1 MARDLHNIYNKLLS
15 RYGDLHWWPASSPYE
30 VIVGAVLTQNTAW
43 SNVEKAIDNFGDS
56 LSPEFI
62 ASLDMDALAELIR
75 PSGFF
80 NQKAASLKEITRWF
94 EKYGYSVEKVKRHPL
109 EKIRKELLA
118 VKGVGKETADSILLY
133 AFDYPTFVVDAYTKR
148 LFERLSVDVKLDY
161 DSIKSYFESCLEPNV
176 KLYNNLHAM
185 IVINAKEHC
194 RKKPFCSGCPLAE
207 GCVQPESRLKLIR
220 LS

>member
-43 SNVEKAIDNFGDS
+43 SNVEKAIANFGDS
-56 LSPEFI
+56 LSPELI
-62 ASLDMDALAELIR
+62 ENLDLDALAELIR

-80 NQKAASLKEITRWF
+80 NQKAVYLKEITRWF
-94 EKYGYSVEKVKRHPL
+94 KKYGYSVKRVQRQPL
-109 EKIRKELLA
+109 EQIRRELLA

-148 LFERLSVDVKLDY
+148 LFERLPVDVKLDY
-161 DSIKSYFESCLEPNV
+161 NSIKSHFESRLEPDG
-176 KLYNNLHAM
+176 KLYNNFHAM
-185 IVINAKEHC
+185 IVINAKQHC
-194 RKKPFCSGCPLAE
+194 RKKPVCDHCPLEDDCSFAK
-207 GCVQPESRLKLIR
+207 QTN
-220 LS
+220 

>member
-94 EKYGYSVEKVKRHPL
+94 EKYGYSVEKVKHHSL
-109 EKIRKELLA
+109 EKIRKELLT

-133 AFDYPTFVVDAYTKR
+133 AFDYPTFVVDAYTKGC
-148 LFERLSVDVKLDY
+148 S
-161 DSIKSYFESCLEPNV
+161 
-176 KLYNNLHAM
+176 
-185 IVINAKEHC
+185 
-194 RKKPFCSGCPLAE
+194 SGCLLTLSWITI
-207 GCVQPESRLKLIR
+207 QSNHTLKAAWNRMVSSITTFTL
-220 LS
+220 